1 MPRPFGY
8 VGQILRVDL
17 SSRSIT
23 SLPTMDYA
31 DRFLGGRGVAAR
43 IYWDEVLPET
53 RAFDPENCL
62 IFVTGPLAGIGG
74 LAAARWEICGKS
86 PTTEPEHFCHS
97 NLGGKW
103 GVQLKFAGYDGLV
116 IRGKSDKPVYLYI
129 RDDTVEIR
137 DASALWGKG
146 AIAVREILKSELGD
160 SFSVVA
166 SGPAGDN
173 MVTLASLLADNDA
186 SGASGFGAV
195 MGSKKLKA
203 IAVSG
208 SGKVAVAQPDRLRQ
222 LIRHI
227 QELKRGIPDSEFG
240 LVSLPKM
247 KKDRCY
253 GCPGGCQRAIFETT
267 DGQKGK
273 FMCQSAHF
281 YREPARKYYGERND
295 VPFYANKLCNEY
307 GLDTIAVYPIIRW
320 LSRCHKAGILTDQ
333 NTGIP
338 LSKLGSIEFIESL
351 VKKISLREGFG
362 DMLARGVFGAADL
375 VGAQAKELITD
386 YVIKGGGYAAAFD
399 PRIYITPA
407 LLYIV
412 EARPL
417 PIQFGEVTIG
427 GLLFN
432 WLGWVKKIEGGYVS
446 SEVIHR
452 VAKRFFGSEL
462 AVDFS
467 TYDGKALA
475 AKMIQDRESME
486 HSLILC
492 SYMWPITSVRHS
504 EDHVGDPTME
514 SKVFSA
520 VTGKEADEEG
530 LYGIGEAIFNL
541 QRAILVREGHKGRE
555 SDILPEVFFSKPAG
569 PDLPHNPDC
578 LVPGKDGEVISRKG
592 AVLNKQEFE
601 NMRAEYYELRGWNVA
616 TGLQTKPKLIELG
629 LRDIA
634 ADLEQKGLMG

>member
-1 MPRPFGY
+1 M
-8 VGQILRVDL
+8 
-17 SSRSIT
+17 
-23 SLPTMDYA
+23 
-31 DRFLGGRGVAAR
+31 
-43 IYWDEVLPET
+43 
-53 RAFDPENCL
+53 
-62 IFVTGPLAGIGG
+62 AGIGG
-74 LAAARWEICGKS
+74 LAGARWEICGKS

-103 GVQLKFAGYDGLV
+103 GAQLKFAGYDGLV
-116 IRGKSDKPVYLYI
+116 VRGKSDKPVYLYI
-129 RDDTVEIR
+129 RDDIVEIK

-146 AIAVREILKSELGD
+146 AIAVRETLKNELGD
-160 SFSVVA
+160 SFSVVTT
-166 SGPAGDN
+166 GPAGDN
-173 MVTLASLLADNDA
+173 MVTLANLLADNDA

-195 MGSKKLKA
+195 MGSKKLKS

-222 LIRHI
+222 LTRHI
-227 QELKRGIPDSEFG
+227 QKLKRDIPDSEFG
-240 LVSLPKM
+240 LVSLPQM
-247 KKDRCY
+247 KRDRCY
-253 GCPGGCQRAIFETT
+253 GCPGGCQRAIFEAT

-281 YREPARKYYGERND
+281 YREPARKYYGEQNE
-295 VPFYANKLCNEY
+295 VPFHANRLCNEY

-338 LSKLGSIEFIESL
+338 LSKIGSLEFMECL
-351 VKKISLREGFG
+351 VKKISLRDGFG
-362 DMLARGVFGAADL
+362 DTLAHGVFGAANL
-375 VGAQAKELITD
+375 VGAEARGLITD
-386 YVIKGGGYAAAFD
+386 YVIKGGGYTAGFD
-399 PRIYITPA
+399 PRIYITTA
-407 LLYIV
+407 LLYV
-412 EARPL
+412 TEARPL

-432 WLGWVKKIEGGYVS
+432 WLGWVNKIEGGYVS
-446 SEVIHR
+446 SEVIR
-452 VAKRFFGSEL
+452 SVAKRFFGSEL

-467 TYDGKALA
+467 TYAGKALA
-475 AKMIQDRESME
+475 AKMIQDRESVK

-492 SYMWPITSVRHS
+492 SYMWPITSIRHS

-514 SKVFSA
+514 SKVYSA

-530 LYGIGEAIFNL
+530 LYKTGEAIFNL
-541 QRAILVREGHKGRE
+541 QRAMLVREGHNGIE
-555 SDILPEVFFSKPAG
+555 SDILPEYFFNKPAG

-578 LVPGKDGEVISRKG
+578 LVPGKDGEIISRKG
-592 AVLNKQEFE
+592 SVLSKQEFE

-616 TGLQTKPKLIELG
+616 TGLQTTAKLMELG

-634 ADLEQKGLMG
+634 ADLEQKRLKG